1 MVSSPPVE
9 VLTDRDQGVALVS
22 FTETGNDHIEAL
34 GGGLAPKN
42 YHLDEWALRQLAK
55 QAEQAADRLSEENNE

>member
-9 VLTDRDQGVALVS
+9 VLTDPDQDVALVS
-22 FTETGNDHIEAL
+22 FTETGNNHVEAL
-34 GGGLAPKN
+34 GSGLTEKN